1 MPKKTKKESAVHS
14 EAEAEGRTPA
24 EENLNAGQNA
34 PESPGAEKQRH
45 EKGGNAES
53 AEKKKF
59 NPKKFFSNP
68 FVFSVI
74 ALAIIAAGAFA
85 ILLFTA
91 PQVLSVDD
99 FTHASTENLHKPKII
114 ILTSK
119 DCQGCQRDN
128 SFINQTLLANGIIPL
143 GEELD
148 IDSADGQKIIQE
160 FGINAVPFVILD
172 GKSLDST
179 IQVKQEG
186 VLVPLQTVLENNVR
200 AELIFKSGDYYLI
213 PEHERTVML
222 LDRNSCG
229 SKEKIQV
236 DLYTDPYCA
245 PCALA
250 SLSFNQ
256 AVADFGKT
264 LDVNYNFLPIDS
276 KKMLYTWEKIS
287 PFANYS
293 ICANRQGVLAE
304 FQASAYAYY
313 CNPDQNVYDLNSLQ
327 NCPNS
332 SAFHVPIPTQ
342 RLLQAL
348 DFAKINRAG
357 LGSCLEQIEK
367 DKPLMITTAQLYG
380 IDKVPEIVLNCKYLA
395 HAEYLQQSVC
405 AINPQL
411 SQCKK

>member
-172 GKSLDST
+172 GQSLDST

-256 AVADFGKT
+256 AVAGFGKT

-293 ICANRQGVLAE
+293 ICANRQGVLAD

-313 CNPDQNVYDLNSLQ
+313 CNPDQNAYDLNSLQ
-327 NCPNS
+327 DCANS

-348 DFAKINRAG
+348 DFAKINRAE

-367 DKPLMITTAQLYG
+367 DKPLMISAAQSFG

>member
-256 AVADFGKT
+256 AVAGFGKT

-293 ICANRQGVLAE
+293 ICANRQGVLAD

-313 CNPDQNVYDLNSLQ
+313 CNPDQNAYDLNSLQ
-327 NCPNS
+327 DCANS

-348 DFAKINRAG
+348 DFAKINRAE

-367 DKPLMITTAQLYG
+367 DKPLMISAAQSFG

>member
-1 MPKKTKKESAVHS
+1 MPKKTKEESA
-14 EAEAEGRTPA
+14 PNA
-24 EENLNAGQNA
+24 EEHLDAEKEAVENPAAEKGS
-34 PESPGAEKQRH
+34 PVESPENQ
-45 EKGGNAES
+45 
-53 AEKKKF
+53 KF
-59 NPKKFFSNP
+59 SPKKFFSNP
-68 FVFSVI
+68 FVFSTI
-74 ALAIIAAGAFA
+74 AIAIIIAGTFA
-85 ILLFTA
+85 ILFLTA
-91 PQVLSVDD
+91 PQVLSVGD
-99 FTHASTENLHKPKII
+99 FSHSSTQNLHKPKII

-128 SFINQTLLANGIIPL
+128 SFVNQTLLANGIIPL

-148 IDSADGQKIIQE
+148 IDSADGQKIVQE

-172 GKSLDST
+172 AKSLDST

-256 AVADFGKT
+256 AVAGFGKT

-293 ICANRQGVLAE
+293 ICANRQGVLAD

-313 CNPDQNVYDLNSLQ
+313 CNPDQNAYDLNSLQ
-327 NCPNS
+327 DCANS

-348 DFAKINRAG
+348 DFAKINRAE

-367 DKPLMITTAQLYG
+367 DKPLMISAAQSFG